1 MPELS
6 DFLVGQTVELLNG
19 VKATVQFVGN
29 THFAPGDWIGIE
41 LEDASGKND
50 GAVQGQRYFDC
61 PPGHG
66 MFIRPSVPKIVDEST
81 PKPTARPNGKVNG
94 VATKGRPPSIAV
106 EGARKQSVLDPTAM
120 KRQSINAGSPTP
132 AARPG
137 PSPNKSPTRQAGSS
151 TSSGKSTSG
160 TTTAPAT
167 ARKSILPPTK
177 RNVMGP
183 PPRAPRSSIAG
194 TIDGSAR
201 SSSQTSQSLS
211 RGPSNRLSMRPVA
224 KEELGSVSGE
234 SQHSI
239 DSIHESPA
247 ESPEPAALSP
257 RPVSESQDDRSKG
270 AIISPL
276 SQASGISLPSRGR
289 SPHSTSQRPPTAGTA
304 SQREVEDLKTKLRL
318 IEKKRIEDREKLKT
332 LDKVQADRNRFEGI
346 IQKMQSKYQ
355 PQQQELVELRK
366 RLKEEEAK
374 YRALES
380 QQAENDTINEMATL
394 DREMAEETAENLK
407 TELDSLRRKH
417 EELELEVEVLREE
430 NQELSKEMS
439 PEEKTSQGWL
449 QMEREKERYREA
461 LLRLRDVTQQQEA
474 DLKNQVAELEQDLE
488 DLNKVKNEHTH
499 TKERL
504 LQSESTVAE
513 LREQLNTA
521 LGAEEMIEELT
532 EQNMILNEKMDEM
545 RQTIEDLESLKEL
558 NDELEINHTETEKQ
572 LQDEIDYNEALLAE
586 EARKSAT
593 QVGTIQD
600 LEYTVTRFRDLV
612 MNMQSD
618 LEDMR
623 ASQQISETEANELS
637 SRSRAMMDLNMRLH
651 VSASKA
657 QVKAIDL
664 ELGKMEAQE
673 SLEHLAIVQLFL
685 PETFKSEQDSVKAL
699 LHFRRIGFKANM
711 MHHFVKERMHGQA
724 PPSQED
730 DILTCCDVL
739 DKLTWVSS
747 MCNRFINNIE
757 TCDLEA
763 FRRLGGAS
771 YELEPVE
778 RAFNVWVDGLKRD
791 ELKSSQCAM
800 ELQRSIALMSHLAE
814 VHIGEDLVHY
824 ADEVNMRAAMMQSFL
839 ENSATALSYIKS
851 MSKTK
856 IPTTSV
862 ESDEENRDYEEFLQ
876 KMDALVSQTRSA
888 KVISSKCI
896 RQLQDLKSR
905 SLTLEPSTLNT
916 VETAQNAT
924 SELASFT
931 RTAGMTILQL
941 LTEEARNVPVTYEV
955 LLDQIPFLSLTTKL
969 HSTTGQLQTFYNLT
983 NSLTQTAEFPSPL
996 PPPPW
1001 QLLAQ
1006 NMRAATADMMSRE
1019 TELERLKDE
1028 VTEKNTTLAMKE
1040 RIAEE
1045 MGVKVEVLE
1054 KRVGESGGRREKV
1067 RELEA
1072 IVEVAVSTEKDL
1084 LGKLTHFQN
1093 ELRSLEAERERWKQ
1107 SPQEAA
1113 PTPMPGQTAP
1123 TTTSPASL
1131 RQIET
1136 LRSEIKALQL
1146 SVRYLRSASYEHS
1159 LSSSY
1164 DFLSAPVVSYETS
1177 PPLLQTE
1184 AKDVLKEMLN
1194 LVSQP
1199 DNQIVRLQPRNKANR
1214 LRWRPARETSN
1225 WKVQKQKEEWEEWRE
1240 WRDGVARK
1248 SAMSK
1253 KEEERRREARIK
1265 TAAGREREPL
1275 ASVQVQLPGKIGSGQ
1290 EMKIVRPG
1298 EWEGLEEALGLMV
1311 G

>member
-1 MPELS
+1 
-6 DFLVGQTVELLNG
+6 
-19 VKATVQFVGN
+19 
-29 THFAPGDWIGIE
+29 
-41 LEDASGKND
+41 
-50 GAVQGQRYFDC
+50 
-61 PPGHG
+61 
-66 MFIRPSVPKIVDEST
+66 
-81 PKPTARPNGKVNG
+81 
-94 VATKGRPPSIAV
+94 
-106 EGARKQSVLDPTAM
+106 
-120 KRQSINAGSPTP
+120 
-132 AARPG
+132 
-137 PSPNKSPTRQAGSS
+137 
-151 TSSGKSTSG
+151 
-160 TTTAPAT
+160 
-167 ARKSILPPTK
+167 
-177 RNVMGP
+177 
-183 PPRAPRSSIAG
+183 
-194 TIDGSAR
+194 
-201 SSSQTSQSLS
+201 
-211 RGPSNRLSMRPVA
+211 MRPVA

-257 RPVSESQDDRSKG
+257 RPVSESQDDQSKG

-276 SQASGISLPSRGR
+276 SQASGINLPSRGR
-289 SPHSTSQRPPTAGTA
+289 SPHSTSQRPPTAGTV

-488 DLNKVKNEHTH
+488 DLNKVKNEHIH

-724 PPSQED
+724 PPGQED

-851 MSKTK
+851 MSGAK

-862 ESDEENRDYEEFLQ
+862 ESDEENTYYEEFLQ

-905 SLTLEPSTLNT
+905 SLTLEPSTLST

-1072 IVEVAVSTEKDL
+1072 IVEAAVSREKDL

-1136 LRSEIKALQL
+1136 LKSEIKALQL

-1199 DNQIVRLQPRNKANR
+1199 DNQVVRLQPRNKANR